1 MLHSA
6 PMPSAAI
13 LSERR
18 RRGPGDC
25 FAARNEM
32 HSLYMRSF
40 VWPRDRRVY
49 CDLAAGDEGVG
60 GWMRHSPSHAA
71 RAHTRGFLRH
81 ENANFLTDTHSDA
94 ANKCPCN

>member
-60 GWMRHSPSHAA
+60 GWMDAALAFPRCPS
-71 RAHTRGFLRH
+71 
-81 ENANFLTDTHSDA
+81 THSGILA
-94 ANKCPCN
+94 A

>member
-1 MLHSA
+1 
-6 PMPSAAI
+6 MPSAAI

-32 HSLYMRSF
+32 RLF

-60 GWMRHSPSHAA
+60 GRGTRLPTLPEHTLGDSCGMRTQIFSQILTRMRRTSVRVINSQR
-71 RAHTRGFLRH
+71 RAT
-81 ENANFLTDTHSDA
+81 A
-94 ANKCPCN
+94 